1 MRIKRSRLNTFYL
14 KKRISKKDKEG
25 CSTEE
30 WGTGVP
36 FVGEQWPA
44 SGKVQ
49 VQQYG
54 DRLNY
59 ILNLKLDGN
68 YQIVQEKQGVSFDGM
83 VSGAGGWKGPCRN
96 HYGQAFAKWQTTSQH
111 RGKMGR

>member
-59 ILNLKLDGN
+59 ILNLKLDGA
-68 YQIVQEKQGVSFDGM
+68 YQIIRENRVLLLISVMIWFSENRMESVFLLMKNLVQITGSLQLNLTD
-83 VSGAGGWKGPCRN
+83 N
-96 HYGQAFAKWQTTSQH
+96 
-111 RGKMGR
+111 